1 MRRNSCFNLRTV
13 VAFVC
18 LVSAGAGA
26 AQAGDIP
33 WRHNLNRAAREA
45 KRRGRPIFVQVS
57 SPNCVWCQRME
68 NSTLQHPEV
77 CRLLTERFIAV
88 KVDGS
93 EDRDTVQQ
101 FAVRSYPT
109 LLFAHPDGTVLQK
122 QVGYLDT
129 RELVRRLQET
139 LDQVETESKDSEEKP
154 GGS

>member
-1 MRRNSCFNLRTV
+1 MRRNSCFTLRTV
-13 VAFVC
+13 VTFMC
-18 LVSAGAGA
+18 LVAAGTSAAR
-26 AQAGDIP
+26 AGDVP
-33 WRHNLNRAAREA
+33 WRHNLGRAAREA
-45 KRRGRPIFVQVS
+45 KRRGLPLFVQVS

-93 EDRDTVQQ
+93 EDRETVQQ

-122 QVGYLDT
+122 QVGYLGT
-129 RELVRRLQET
+129 SELVRRLQET
-139 LDQVETESKDSEEKP
+139 LDQVETESKGSEENS